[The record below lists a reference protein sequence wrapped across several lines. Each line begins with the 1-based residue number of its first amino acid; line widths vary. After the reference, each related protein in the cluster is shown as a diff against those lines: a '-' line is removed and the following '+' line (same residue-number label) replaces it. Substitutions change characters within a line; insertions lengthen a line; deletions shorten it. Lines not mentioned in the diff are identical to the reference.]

1 MQHKK
6 QQFKGGQRSGRGG
19 ARRNGGRTGNRG
31 KKVYINPEKF
41 INKNVVIKDEKPQFD
56 ESVKFS
62 DFNFVSQI
70 DQNIEKTGFVHPS
83 EIQKMAIPVALAG
96 KDVIGLA
103 NTGTGKTIAFLLPII
118 NAMLNQKSVN
128 SEVLDLSSDGKPA
141 KKRFKSALILAPT
154 RELAQQINEEF
165 KKFGAKTGLN
175 SALLVG
181 GVNIGGQFR
190 DLRRRPQIII
200 GTPGRVMDHIGRGS
214 LNLNTVSFFVLDEAD
229 RMLDMGFVNDI
240 REIAASLPQD
250 KQTFC
255 FSATFNEGV
264 RKIADDFMNNPET
277 ISTSVNQTSDHIY
290 QDIIEFSSKEDRK
303 SQLINLL
310 EKEDFDKV
318 IVFGE
323 TKFGVQRLS
332 DELEKNGISSRAIH
346 GDKNQGQRNRAIR
359 QFKNNEANVLVAT
372 DVAARGLD
380 IPNVSHVINYDTP
393 QSYDDYIH
401 RIGRTGRGGKS
412 GSALTFVPTRDQ
424 RVVLNNNPR
433 RNFKK
438 PARMEGRNTGK
449 NHRPARDSR

>member
-19 ARRNGGRTGNRG
+19 ARRNGGRTGNSR
-31 KKVYINPEKF
+31 KKAYIDPEKF

-175 SALLVG
+175 SAL
-181 GVNIGGQFR
+181 
-190 DLRRRPQIII
+190 
-200 GTPGRVMDHIGRGS
+200 
-214 LNLNTVSFFVLDEAD
+214 
-229 RMLDMGFVNDI
+229 
-240 REIAASLPQD
+240 
-250 KQTFC
+250 
-255 FSATFNEGV
+255 
-264 RKIADDFMNNPET
+264 
-277 ISTSVNQTSDHIY
+277 
-290 QDIIEFSSKEDRK
+290 
-303 SQLINLL
+303 
-310 EKEDFDKV
+310 
-318 IVFGE
+318 
-323 TKFGVQRLS
+323 
-332 DELEKNGISSRAIH
+332 
-346 GDKNQGQRNRAIR
+346 
-359 QFKNNEANVLVAT
+359 
-372 DVAARGLD
+372 
-380 IPNVSHVINYDTP
+380 
-393 QSYDDYIH
+393 
-401 RIGRTGRGGKS
+401 
-412 GSALTFVPTRDQ
+412 
-424 RVVLNNNPR
+424 
-433 RNFKK
+433 
-438 PARMEGRNTGK
+438 
-449 NHRPARDSR
+449 

>member
-19 ARRNGGRTGNRG
+19 GRRNNKTGNRG
-31 KKVYINPEKF
+31 KKAYINPEKF
-41 INKNVVIKDEKPQFD
+41 VNKNVVIKEEKPQFD
-56 ESVKFS
+56 ESVKFA

-70 DQNIEKTGFVHPS
+70 DQNLEKTGFVHPS
-83 EIQKMAIPVALAG
+83 EIQKLAIPVALTG
-96 KDVIGLA
+96 RDVIGLA

-118 NAMLNQKSVN
+118 NAMLNQESVN
-128 SEVLDLSSDGKPA
+128 SEVLDLTSGAKPA

-165 KKFGAKTGLN
+165 KKFGAKTGLH

-214 LNLNTVSFFVLDEAD
+214 LSLNTVSFFVLDEAD

-240 REIAASLPQD
+240 REIAASLPDD

-255 FSATFNEGV
+255 FSATFNDSV
-264 RKIADDFMNNPET
+264 RKITDDFMDNPET

-290 QDIIEFSSKEDRK
+290 QDVIEFSSKEDRK
-303 SQLINLL
+303 AQLMNLL
-310 EKEDFDKV
+310 SKDEFDKV
-318 IVFGE
+318 IIFGE

-380 IPNVSHVINYDTP
+380 IPNVSHVINFDTP
-393 QSYDDYIH
+393 QTYDDYIH

-412 GSALTFVPTRDQ
+412 GSAFTFIPARDQ
-424 RVVLNNNPR
+424 RVILNNNPR
-433 RNFKK
+433 RSFKK

-449 NHRPARDSR
+449 NHHSARNAK